1 MQHAAKGKQNV
12 KKEEERERK
21 KKEKRIRNIQIKRE
35 PSAFFRIV
43 LSWLRLTYGSLY
55 LESRIR
61 GVVVIVVQR

>member
-12 KKEEERERK
+12 KIKEEERE

-43 LSWLRLTYGSLY
+43 LMAPAYVRVQY